1 MIYSTVTENSS
12 SSVQIGQTNTT
23 KIKVDPKRQTDAP
36 FFIEQYGETNY
47 FIIQLDDRR
56 QSRHLEL
63 RSSEDGKGVSS
74 CKNLN
79 QILSATSIFCELPDV
94 NSRTCQ

>member
-1 MIYSTVTENSS
+1 MEYEYISKTYICIIYLTVIEKSS
-12 SSVQIGQTNTT
+12 SSVQIGKTNTA

-56 QSRHLEL
+56 QSKHLEL
-63 RSSEDGKGVSS
+63 RSSEDCKGFSTY
-74 CKNLN
+74 K
-79 QILSATSIFCELPDV
+79 T
-94 NSRTCQ
+94 